1 MSLHQVSDVAS
12 HSKIDLDIQ
21 EIKTAVGQ
29 SDWATA
35 KQIYEGGKNSKKP
48 DGTVRNLKSFSTSFS
63 TAGASQAEP
72 LAQLGKAYWGRYDY
86 GNAMVTAALTGQDDA
101 QFGNYATGSLA
112 KKADARS
119 QVIEKGIQFSAVWQY
134 ALHEMESALAKYK
147 EGKYDVAKG
156 APYYLDEAW
165 AFYAGSLET
174 GGATGVSTY
183 IAAEKQGP
191 KFGTQGYQTGTAGRS
206 RVTMELLYQ
215 FNAMQR
221 YLQTPGNDEAIAN
234 IAKCVRAQWKVPL
247 IQGCLYYAHASSSAK
262 ITDSEGLTKIKAE
275 AWAYC
280 VPILPSLNEAD
291 PASAQLV
298 QDAVSISSD
307 KRPDW
312 EVVKKAFSTQN
323 LNKMGVMCEDIGYL
337 GSNGFNA
344 ATYAESSP
352 LTLAERTNCKD
363 DNALIRANAFADS
376 TKCATVKMPRCGNGV
391 VCSASAYLLPS
402 QILALLALSCVSFF
416 FARH

>member
-1 MSLHQVSDVAS
+1 MES
-12 HSKIDLDIQ
+12 HSMIDLDIQ
-21 EIKTAVGQ
+21 EIKKAVGQ
-29 SDWATA
+29 SEWATA
-35 KQIYEGGKNSKKP
+35 KQIYEGGKNSKKS
-48 DGTVRNLKSFSTSFS
+48 DGSVRNLKSFSTSFS
-63 TAGASQAEP
+63 KAGAIQAEP
-72 LAQLGKAYWGRYDY
+72 LAQLGNAYWGRYDY
-86 GNAMVTAALTGQDDA
+86 GDAMVTAALDAKDDA
-101 QFGNYATGSLA
+101 QFGNYKTGSLA
-112 KKADARS
+112 KTADARS
-119 QVIEKGIQFSAVWQY
+119 QVIEKGIQFSVVWQY
-134 ALHEMESALAKYK
+134 ALHEMETAIAKYK

-174 GGATGVSTY
+174 GGAKTGVSTY

-191 KFGTQGYQTGTAGRS
+191 KFGTQGYETGTEGRS

-221 YLQTPGNDEAIAN
+221 YLQTPGNDEAIAS

-247 IQGCLYYAHASSSAK
+247 IQGCLYYAHASSSEK
-262 ITDSEGLTKIKAE
+262 ITDSEYLAKIKAE

-291 PASAQLV
+291 AASAQLV
-298 QDAVSISSD
+298 RDAVSISSD

-312 EVVKKAFSTQN
+312 EVVIKAFSTQN

-344 ATYAESSP
+344 AKYADSSP
-352 LTLAERTNCKD
+352 WTVAYDRTDCKD

-391 VCSASAYLLPS
+391 VCSASAYLEPS
-402 QILALLALSCVSFF
+402 RILALAALSCVSFF